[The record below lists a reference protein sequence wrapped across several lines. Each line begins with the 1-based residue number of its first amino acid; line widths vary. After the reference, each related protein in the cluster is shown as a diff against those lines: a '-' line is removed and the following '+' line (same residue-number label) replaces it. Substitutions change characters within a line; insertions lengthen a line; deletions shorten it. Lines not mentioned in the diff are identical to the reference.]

1 MGAQKQPEKL
11 LILLSWPV
19 KELWVNRNRGKS
31 WHVLSNA
38 KDAALNEGCAATLQ
52 ALEGEPIPNWKLLR
66 LAVEISAHK
75 ADKAKFDL
83 DNLAG
88 ALKSH
93 LDGICATLGVNDN
106 QIDCLVVLRDVPCKA
121 PFVAIEIRPL

>member
-1 MGAQKQPEKL
+1 MLA
-11 LILLSWPV
+11 WPD
-19 KELWVNRNRGKS
+19 KALWVNRNRGKS
-31 WHVLSNA
+31 WHTLSKA
-38 KDAALNEGCAATLQ
+38 KEAALSEGCAATLQ
-52 ALEGEPIPNWKLLR
+52 ALEGGPKPDWKHLR

-75 ADKAKFDL
+75 ADRANFDL

-121 PFVAIEIRPL
+121 PFVAIEVRPL

>member
-1 MGAQKQPEKL
+1 MGAQKEVEKMV
-11 LILLSWPV
+11 ILLSWPD
-19 KELWVNRNRGKS
+19 KSLWVNRNRGKS
-31 WHVLSNA
+31 WHVLTDA
-38 KDAALNEGCAATLQ
+38 KEVAIDEAHKATLQ
-52 ALEGEPIPNWKLLR
+52 ALDGEPKPNWKRLR

-75 ADKAKFDL
+75 VDRGSFDL

-88 ALKSH
+88 ALKHHIDS
-93 LDGICATLGVNDN
+93 ICATLGVNDN

>member
-1 MGAQKQPEKL
+1 M
-11 LILLSWPV
+11 IIYVTWPD

-31 WHVLSNA
+31 WHGLVAA
-38 KDAALNEGCAATLQ
+38 KEAALSEGCAATLK
-52 ALEGEPIPNWKLLR
+52 ALEGEPKPNWKDER
-66 LAVEISAHK
+66 LIVEISAHK
-75 ADKAKFDL
+75 ANKAPFDL